1 MKPVKNLSC
10 NYLPAIFVCLINV
23 YAVDI
28 CNIYHRN
35 IIHIRLQYLYFWR
48 DNFYADIIAGYLQ
61 FRFICDYL
69 ENRQVK

>member
-23 YAVDI
+23 YAVNI

-35 IIHIRLQYLYFWR
+35 IIQIQYLTFLAVQYLPDTLR
-48 DNFYADIIAGYLQ
+48 VSALRLKLGYALKLPQI
-61 FRFICDYL
+61 
-69 ENRQVK
+69 